1 MNISDIRHRLAD
13 YQAGKLDAAGKQE
26 LQQALEGLSE
36 QELSELFPVD
46 AFVNNTAHQLPEAEI
61 DAALARFR
69 YNRQPAVK
77 LASLKVKPVL
87 LKNVSR
93 YAAIFV
99 LLLGSSFLIRKG
111 VLNWEQKAARRFRT
125 MRIADGNHGSIT
137 LSDGSRVTINGG
149 SILYF
154 PEEFEDSARI
164 VYVEEGEAYFE
175 IARDAKRPFYVRS
188 PQLNVKVLGT
198 SFTVRDYKD
207 EHTAIVNV
215 NSGKIGLKGLVLS
228 AGMGL
233 TADKRNGT
241 FIKEQI
247 DTANTTAWIRGELI
261 FQDAGLQQVLQVL
274 QHKYAVHFEVKD
286 ATLLKRKYTATFR
299 NNTIEN
305 VMQQLKLMSSFQY
318 TITDNQIVI
327 R

>member
-1 MNISDIRHRLAD
+1 MNISDIRKRLED
-13 YQAGKLDAAGKQE
+13 YQAGRLDAAGKQQ
-26 LQQALEGLSE
+26 LQQALDRLSE
-36 QELSELFPVD
+36 EELSELFPVD
-46 AFVNNTAHQLPEAEI
+46 EFINNQELQLPEAAI
-61 DAALARFR
+61 DAALEKFKK
-69 YNRQPAVK
+69 NRQPGIRFMHFT
-77 LASLKVKPVL
+77 
-87 LKNVSR
+87 R

-99 LLLGSSFLIRKG
+99 LLLGSTFLLRKI
-111 VLNWEQKAARRFRT
+111 NPDRKADRRFRT
-125 MRIADGNHGSIT
+125 MRIADGRHGAIT

-149 SILYF
+149 STLYI
-154 PEEFEDSARI
+154 PEEFDDSARI

-175 IARDAKRPFYVRS
+175 IARDAKRPFFVRS

-207 EHTAIVNV
+207 ELTASVNV

-233 TADKRNGT
+233 TANKENGT
-241 FIKEQI
+241 FIREDI

-261 FQDAGLQQVLQVL
+261 FQDAGLKQVLQVL

-286 ATLLKRKYTATFR
+286 TALFKRKYTATFR

-305 VMQQLKLMSSFQY
+305 IMQQLKLMSSFQY

>member
-1 MNISDIRHRLAD
+1 MNISDIRKRLED
-13 YQAGKLDAAGKQE
+13 YQAGRLDAAGKQQ
-26 LQQALEGLSE
+26 LQQALDRLSE
-36 QELSELFPVD
+36 EELSELFPVEE
-46 AFVNNTAHQLPEAEI
+46 FVNNKELQLPEAVI
-61 DAALARFR
+61 DAALEKFR
-69 YNRQPAVK
+69 KNR
-77 LASLKVKPVL
+77 KPGGRL
-87 LKNVSR
+87 ITISR

-99 LLLGSSFLIRKG
+99 LLLGSTFLLRKI
-111 VLNWEQKAARRFRT
+111 NMDRKADRRFRT
-125 MRIADGNHGSIT
+125 MRIADGRHGAIT

-149 SILYF
+149 STLYF
-154 PEEFEDSARI
+154 PEEFDDSARI

-175 IARDAKRPFYVRS
+175 IAKDAKRPFFVRS
-188 PQLNVKVLGT
+188 PQLNINVLGT

-207 EHTAIVNV
+207 ELTASVNV

-233 TADKRNGT
+233 TADKENGT
-241 FIKEQI
+241 FIRENI

-286 ATLLKRKYTATFR
+286 NNLFKRKYTATFR

-305 VMQQLKLMSSFQY
+305 IMQQLKLMSSFQY

>member
-1 MNISDIRHRLAD
+1 MNTSDIRQRLED
-13 YQAGKLDAAGKQE
+13 FQAGRLDAAGKHA

-46 AFVNNTAHQLPEAEI
+46 AFVNNKEHQLPEADI
-61 DAALARFR
+61 DTALERFR
-69 YNRQPAVK
+69 SKRKPLTK
-77 LASLKVKPVL
+77 LVSFKHI
-87 LKNVSR
+87 SR
-93 YAAIFV
+93 YAAILV
-99 LLLGSSFLIRKG
+99 LVVGSGFLLRKG
-111 VLNWEQKAARRFRT
+111 VFNYEQKSERRFRT

-149 SILYF
+149 STLYF

-164 VYVEEGEAYFE
+164 VYIEEGEAYFE
-175 IARDAKRPFYVRS
+175 IAKDARRPFYVRS

-207 EHTAIVNV
+207 EQNAIVNV
-215 NSGKIGLKGLVLS
+215 NSGKIGLKGLVLN

-233 TADKRNGT
+233 TADKQNGT
-241 FIKEQI
+241 FIREEI
-247 DTANTTAWIRGELI
+247 DTATTTAWIRGELI

-274 QHKYAVHFEVKD
+274 QHKYAVHFDVKD
-286 ATLLKRKYTATFR
+286 AALLKRKYTATFR
-299 NNTIEN
+299 NNTIDN